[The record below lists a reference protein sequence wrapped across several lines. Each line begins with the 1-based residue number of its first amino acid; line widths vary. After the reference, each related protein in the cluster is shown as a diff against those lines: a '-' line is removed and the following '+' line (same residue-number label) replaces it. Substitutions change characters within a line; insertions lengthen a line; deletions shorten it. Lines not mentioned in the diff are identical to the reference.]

1 MSTDIISVNLTATI
15 SDQLPQFLIAP
26 EIFKNSPSNKSN
38 YFECYWSNFNQEN
51 FIVNYFSVNWKNII
65 NLQKSDVSHSL
76 QSFFDSVNDLLK
88 MHAPY
93 KKVKK
98 YKLKFKEK
106 PWIGSGIQKSIS
118 RKTSIF
124 KKYISKKDPHI
135 KKNYVKNIK
144 FLEILLH

>member
-1 MSTDIISVNLTATI
+1 M
-15 SDQLPQFLIAP
+15 
-26 EIFKNSPSNKSN
+26 
-38 YFECYWSNFNQEN
+38 
-51 FIVNYFSVNWKNII
+51 
-65 NLQKSDVSHSL
+65 
-76 QSFFDSVNDLLK
+76 NDLLK
-88 MHAPY
+88 IHARY

-98 YKLKFKEK
+98 CKLKFKEK

-135 KKNYVKNIK
+135 KKNYIKNIK